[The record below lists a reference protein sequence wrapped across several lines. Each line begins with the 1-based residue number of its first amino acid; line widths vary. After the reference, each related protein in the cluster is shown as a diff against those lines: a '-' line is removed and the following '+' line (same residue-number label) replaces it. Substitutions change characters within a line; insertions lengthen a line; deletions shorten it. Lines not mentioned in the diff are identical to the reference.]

1 MIRLFRRIA
10 ATYGPKYV
18 CDPNL
23 IVSVKTQKGIMGD
36 QTNSSAGVPRN
47 IPALRTV
54 PQFRPNNFDLLRILA
69 ATQVLY
75 FHALTYL
82 KVPIPT
88 WAVPFENLP
97 GVPIFFVISGYLI
110 SASYERSGNLTTYF
124 RNRFLR
130 IYPGLWC
137 CLLLTIITVSVFNFS
152 LLRPEAAQWFILQL
166 GGFIYTPKFLSN
178 FGFGSYN
185 GSLWTIPVELQFYVF
200 LPAVYAL
207 SFSEKRRNTV
217 IWSMFLIFSV
227 IYLLTL
233 YLLPQLGGPEETPY
247 EKLFRY
253 SFVPHFFL
261 FLAGVILQRC
271 NAFKYKIISGKG
283 FIWLLSYLVFCA
295 MVSKTPISNFSGRIM
310 LAITV
315 ISLAY
320 TLPTTAKK
328 LLNGNDIS
336 YGVYIYHALIINVL
350 VSLGLTR
357 RAGYVLVVWIGAYIM
372 GYLSWIL
379 IERRFLRKKRNEQ
392 VEGTR
397 AAGFDALTA
406 SSPP

>member
-1 MIRLFRRIA
+1 MMQRGMMSDETISSVGA
-10 ATYGPKYV
+10 PK
-18 CDPNL
+18 
-23 IVSVKTQKGIMGD
+23 IS
-36 QTNSSAGVPRN
+36 
-47 IPALRTV
+47 

-75 FHALTYL
+75 FHSMTYL
-82 KVPIPT
+82 HVPIPS
-88 WAVPFENLP
+88 WAIPFENFP
-97 GVPIFFVISGYLI
+97 GVPIFFVISGYLV
-110 SASYERSGNLTTYF
+110 SASYERSDHLTTYF

-137 CLLLTIITVSVFNFS
+137 CLVVTAITVSVFKYS
-152 LLRPEAAQWFILQL
+152 LLRPEAAQWFVLQL
-166 GGFIYTPKFLSN
+166 GGFIYTPRFLST

-207 SFSEKRRNTV
+207 AFSEKRRDTV
-217 IWSMFLIFSV
+217 VWSMFLIFSAV
-227 IYLLTL
+227 YILTL
-233 YLLPQLGGPEETPY
+233 YFLPQLGGPEETPY

-261 FLAGVILQRC
+261 FLAGVVLQRC
-271 NAFKYKIISGKG
+271 DAFKYRIISGKG
-283 FIWLLSYLVFCA
+283 LVWLLFYLVFCA
-295 MVSKTPISNFSGRIM
+295 LSAKTPISNFAGKII

-328 LLNGNDIS
+328 LLHDNDIS
-336 YGVYIYHALIINVL
+336 YGVYIYHALIINIL
-350 VSLGLTR
+350 VSLGLTH
-357 RAGYVLVVWIGAYIM
+357 RAVYVLVVWLGAYIM

-379 IERRFLRKKRNEQ
+379 IERRFLRKKRREQ
-392 VEGTR
+392 VAGVR
-397 AAGFDALTA
+397 PPGFDAVTV
-406 SSPP
+406 SPP